1 MDCQNGTKKS
11 LGLLQKIVIV
21 QSGLWEIEERHVN
34 YDRDQIF
41 YIWLSEI

>member
-21 QSGLWEIEERHVN
+21 ESGLWEIN